1 MDIEKKRRRIA
12 RNAAINGWCIV
23 VLAALCLLGSLLS
36 FSVEEILVGAGLM
49 VSGCMELSG
58 RRRLKQNRPQAGR
71 CLAGSQLVAM
81 GTILLYSGY
90 NLLLA
95 DPKKILM
102 EIPPAYV
109 QLVGPALILQA
120 IRLTYLVLIAGTLV
134 YQGGLCLYYT
144 LCTRK
149 LDRAM
154 AEAAKG

>member
-1 MDIEKKRRRIA
+1 MDLEKKRRRIA

-36 FSVEEILVGAGLM
+36 FSLEGILVGGGLM

-71 CLAGSQLVAM
+71 WLAGSQLVAM
-81 GTILLYSGY
+81 GTVLLYCAY
-90 NLLLA
+90 NLLLV

-102 EIPPAYV
+102 EIPPAYRE
-109 QLVGPALILQA
+109 LAGPELILKA
-120 IRLTYLVLIAGTLV
+120 IRLTYLALIAGTLV

-144 LCTRK
+144 LSTRK
-149 LDRAM
+149 LARAM
-154 AEAAKG
+154 AETPKG